1 MYYVEISIPL
11 IRCLIDKI
19 LANIITKQNKI
30 ITENIYYNERFE
42 TVVNLGS
49 NVLHLLNIIRNMKT
63 NF

>member
-1 MYYVEISIPL
+1 MYYFEISIPL

-30 ITENIYYNERFE
+30 IPENIYYNESFE